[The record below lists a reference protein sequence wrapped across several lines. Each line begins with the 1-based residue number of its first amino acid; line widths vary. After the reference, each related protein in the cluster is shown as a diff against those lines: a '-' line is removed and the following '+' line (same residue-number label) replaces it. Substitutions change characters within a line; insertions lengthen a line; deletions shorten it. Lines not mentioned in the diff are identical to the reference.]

1 IFLRPR
7 RFGKSLWLSVLENY
21 YDLARADNFEKV
33 FGHLAIGKNPTP
45 RRSRYF
51 ILRWDFSSVS
61 PQGDAETVRQN
72 LHTHVNVRIKNFCL
86 YYKHHLSAAVDI
98 HPHNAAASFE
108 SLLAVTQDAGRPLY
122 LLVDE
127 YDNFAN
133 EVMMSRQHGAR
144 DRYEALLYGEG
155 ALKSLFKTVKAAA
168 DMGLERVFIT
178 GVSPVAMSD
187 VSSAY
192 NVSEN
197 ISD

>member
-1 IFLRPR
+1 R
-7 RFGKSLWLSVLENY
+7 RN
-21 YDLARADNFEKV
+21 
-33 FGHLAIGKNPTP
+33 
-45 RRSRYF
+45 RYF
-51 ILRWDFSSVS
+51 ILKWDFSIVNA
-61 PQGDAETVRQN
+61 QGDAEEIKQN
-72 LHTHVNVRIKNFCL
+72 LHQYLNSCAKDFISDYRELLSNGSIEVEQGNAVVSFLSILRAVRRTG
-86 YYKHHLSAAVDI
+86 H
-98 HPHNAAASFE
+98 
-108 SLLAVTQDAGRPLY
+108 PLY
-122 LLVDE
+122 LLIDE

-155 ALKSLFKTVKAAA
+155 ALKSLFKAVKAAA

-197 ISD
+197 ISGQPEFSDLCGFREAEVAAVTAQVVEA

>member
-1 IFLRPR
+1 MKLEFPYGLANFRRLILKGCLYIDRTDRIPLIEEAGQQLIFLRPR
-7 RFGKSLWLSVLENY
+7 RFGKSLWLSVLGNY
-21 YDLARADNFEKV
+21 YDIARADDFEKV

-45 RRSRYF
+45 NRSSYF
-51 ILRWDFSSVS
+51 ILKWDFSSVS

-72 LHTHVNVRIKNFCL
+72 LHTHVNERIKNFCQR
-86 YYKHHLSAAVDI
+86 YKHHLSVAVDI

-108 SLLAVTQDAGRPLY
+108 SLLTAAQDAGRPLY

-155 ALKSLFKTVKAAA
+155 A
-168 DMGLERVFIT
+168 
-178 GVSPVAMSD
+178 
-187 VSSAY
+187 
-192 NVSEN
+192 
-197 ISD
+197 